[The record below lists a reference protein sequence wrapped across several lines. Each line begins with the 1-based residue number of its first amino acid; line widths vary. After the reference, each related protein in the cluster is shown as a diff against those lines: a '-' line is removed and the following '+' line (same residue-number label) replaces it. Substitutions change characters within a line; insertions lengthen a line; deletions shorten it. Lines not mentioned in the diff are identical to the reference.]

1 METSGTM
8 NNIGE
13 IRWLCVKMRREYV
26 YYARL
31 MIVL

>member
-8 NNIGE
+8 QNSGE
-13 IRWLCVKMRREYV
+13 LRWLCVKMRREYV
-26 YYARL
+26 HYARL